1 VKRGTRP
8 ATAEEA
14 AKNGIEGGVVFT
26 HDPLLRC
33 RTLRRFSEDDVL
45 SCFEAISCPTLFIST
60 ERGLVLSTKS
70 AREKENLLKRKR
82 AMQDLHEL
90 LIDGEGH
97 HAHLEAPHK
106 VLPAIRAFLQQPEP
120 SADVGGGYT
129 ARL

>member
-1 VKRGTRP
+1 
-8 ATAEEA
+8 
-14 AKNGIEGGVVFT
+14 
-26 HDPLLRC
+26 
-33 RTLRRFSEDDVL
+33 
-45 SCFEAISCPTLFIST
+45 
-60 ERGLVLSTKS
+60 
-70 AREKENLLKRKR
+70 
-82 AMQDLHEL
+82 MQDLHEL